1 MWFFSQVLILNYS
14 GLNPYTLGFN
24 IFSDLKRMSL
34 DPTPE
39 DLKWFPD
46 IAGKGNW
53 SENFRWIVENFKD
66 ETFVLQYLSPKVMR
80 DMRLFE
86 ISDESDSNFYK
97 VSSIHNNE
105 GYKKVRQ
112 SLSEFYNRSR
122 YIPDI
127 QVYNVDVYGNRSLTL
142 EYTPLNDR
150 ELDINEVDKV
160 LPHIKYLW
168 GFPVKMVQ
176 RGLEKLTVI
185 ATID

>member
-1 MWFFSQVLILNYS
+1 
-14 GLNPYTLGFN
+14 
-24 IFSDLKRMSL
+24 
-34 DPTPE
+34 
-39 DLKWFPD
+39 
-46 IAGKGNW
+46 
-53 SENFRWIVENFKD
+53 
-66 ETFVLQYLSPKVMR
+66 MR